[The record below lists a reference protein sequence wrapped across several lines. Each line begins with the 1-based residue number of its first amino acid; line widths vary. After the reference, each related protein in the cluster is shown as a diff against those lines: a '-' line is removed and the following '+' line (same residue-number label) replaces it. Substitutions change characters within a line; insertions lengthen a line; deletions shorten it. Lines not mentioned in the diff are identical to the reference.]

1 MNMLLSLGDK
11 AKNFGEFDTLNVV
24 IMFMGV
30 AMLRV
35 VHAIDSVCGDVKSDD
50 LAGVINRK
58 LCNCF
63 DFGLQLVGIV
73 GAEPLNDKNLEVP
86 MDT

>member
-1 MNMLLSLGDK
+1 
-11 AKNFGEFDTLNVV
+11 
-24 IMFMGV
+24 
-30 AMLRV
+30 MLRV
-35 VHAIDSVCGDVKSDD
+35 VHDIDSACGDVKSDD

-63 DFGLQLVGIV
+63 DFGLQLVEIV
-73 GAEPLNDKNLEVP
+73 GAEPLNDKSLVVL